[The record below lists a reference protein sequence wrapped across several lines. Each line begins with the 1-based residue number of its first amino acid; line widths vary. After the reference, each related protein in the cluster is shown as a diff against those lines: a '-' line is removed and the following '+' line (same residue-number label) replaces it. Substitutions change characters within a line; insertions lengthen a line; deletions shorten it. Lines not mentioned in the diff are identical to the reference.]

1 MAGLAGH
8 EPAEIVERTGV
19 TLREVER
26 ILAARGA
33 LPERAVPH
41 EQDALDR
48 MRERLADVPEPL
60 ADLDHVQA
68 TAETVLA
75 RARLM
80 HERYELERCRVLLL
94 GDHDATSLAF
104 DVLGLRPREL
114 CVVDVDQRQ
123 LAFLEGVDTWFA
135 DLRVGLPAP
144 LRGRF
149 DIVLTDPPYSPAG
162 VGLFAA
168 RALEASKREA
178 RLLVAYGYPEGS
190 PALGLKVQSELSALE
205 LVYEAVLPDFNAYDG
220 ALAIGSRAP
229 LYVLRPT
236 KRSAKLAA
244 RRGARHAEALYT
256 RGRQAVE
263 SSAAAPDLSE
273 LEGDGDARY
282 FGGSW
287 RPLAE
292 LLEAPLQAPTVYV
305 NLAPELVYSLYQ
317 AVVAAVAQR
326 VVIVA
331 HNRTEGL
338 RNAQEQALLRAI
350 AAPRYEVVQLAR
362 SWKGT
367 PFTLV
372 ELRGS
377 GAARDEREVY
387 RDATS
392 ISIARLA
399 SGAPQSSSE
408 AGVATA

>member
-1 MAGLAGH
+1 M
-8 EPAEIVERTGV
+8 
-19 TLREVER
+19 
-26 ILAARGA
+26 
-33 LPERAVPH
+33 
-41 EQDALDR
+41 
-48 MRERLADVPEPL
+48 
-60 ADLDHVQA
+60 
-68 TAETVLA
+68 
-75 RARLM
+75 
-80 HERYELERCRVLLL
+80 
-94 GDHDATSLAF
+94 
-104 DVLGLRPREL
+104 
-114 CVVDVDQRQ
+114 VDVDQRQ
-123 LAFLEGVDTWFA
+123 LAFLAGAADTWFA

-168 RALEASKREA
+168 RALEAMKREA

-205 LVYEAVLPDFNAYDG
+205 LVYEAVLPDFNAYEG

-236 KRSAKLAA
+236 KRSAKIAA

-263 SSAAAPDLSE
+263 S
-273 LEGDGDARY
+273 DGGPIRTSRRVGADR
-282 FGGSW
+282 W
-287 RPLAE
+287 TPLAE
-292 LLEAPLQAPTVYV
+292 LLEAPVQAETVYV
-305 NLAPELVYSLYQ
+305 DLTPHLVYSLYQ
-317 AVVAAVAQR
+317 AVVASVAPR
-326 VVIVA
+326 VVILA

-338 RNAQEQALLRAI
+338 RTAAEQALLRQV

-362 SWKGT
+362 SWQGT

-372 ELRGS
+372 ELRG
-377 GAARDEREVY
+377 GGPRDEREVY

-392 ISIARLA
+392 TSIARAA
-399 SGAPQSSSE
+399 SGAPQSSSD